1 MRPTIHLKVNLINVG
16 FMEGFI
22 TSHTKGNP
30 GDYSINKLVLSFDK
44 KKKKNLFFEI
54 FFFSHQICLISVFT
68 ERPCGCCS
76 FVGKRGNGPQ
86 VTLS

>member
-44 KKKKNLFFEI
+44 KKKRICFLKY
-54 FFFSHQICLISVFT
+54 FSFLIKFA
-68 ERPCGCCS
+68 
-76 FVGKRGNGPQ
+76 
-86 VTLS
+86 

>member
-16 FMEGFI
+16 FKEGFI

-44 KKKKNLFFEI
+44 KKKEF
-54 FFFSHQICLISVFT
+54 VF
-68 ERPCGCCS
+68 
-76 FVGKRGNGPQ
+76 
-86 VTLS
+86 